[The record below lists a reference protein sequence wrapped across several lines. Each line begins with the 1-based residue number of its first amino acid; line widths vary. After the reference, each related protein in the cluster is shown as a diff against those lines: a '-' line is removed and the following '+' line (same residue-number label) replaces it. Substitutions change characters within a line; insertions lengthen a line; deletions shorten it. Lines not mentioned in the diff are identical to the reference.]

1 MLSKSRILNNS
12 VSPTTPSFTLSALD
26 DCVEALVNLDVCI
39 LPTETV
45 YGLAC
50 SALSE
55 VAVQKVFKLKG
66 RPSTNPLIVH
76 VLSHDSAE
84 EICQTNN
91 MSKILTD
98 HFWPGPLTLVLPKKS
113 CIPHAV
119 SAGLSSVAVRSPSH
133 PVFRRV
139 LEIIKI
145 PLAAPSA
152 NLSNKLSTTTLKD
165 AIDAFGSEC
174 PPIIDGG
181 NCELG
186 IESTVLDL
194 TTLTPS
200 ILRNGPISQKQIENI
215 LDLKINDCSH
225 LSNGSD
231 KLLRKSPGQGLKH
244 YSPNTP
250 LFLHSSFQSMI
261 TSQIIQEDEIVI
273 FPKVSCDSSEIK
285 NSFNFFLSTDGG
297 YKETAKNLYRTLRA
311 ADKLNKNKIH
321 ISLYS
326 IQNESFLPIND
337 RLNRASYKRV

>member
-1 MLSKSRILNNS
+1 MTQMLSLLA
-12 VSPTTPSFTLSALD
+12 VD
-26 DCVEALVNLDVCI
+26 DCAKVLSNLDVCI

-55 VAVQKVFKLKG
+55 VAVHKVFKLKG

-76 VLSHDSAE
+76 VLCHDSAKD
-84 EICQTNN
+84 ICHTNN
-91 MSKILTD
+91 MSKSLAN
-98 HFWPGPLTLVLPKKS
+98 HFWPGPLTLVMPKKS
-113 CIPHAV
+113 CIPHVV

-139 LEIIKI
+139 LEIVKI

-152 NLSNKLSTTTLKD
+152 NLSNRLSTTTLKD
-165 AIDAFGSEC
+165 AIDAFGSTC

-194 TTLTPS
+194 TTVPPS
-200 ILRNGPISQKQIENI
+200 ILRHGPISKKQIENV
-215 LDLKINDCSH
+215 LDIRINDCSH
-225 LSNGSD
+225 LSNGGD
-231 KLLRKSPGQGLKH
+231 KLSKKSPGQGLKH

-250 LFLHSSFQSMI
+250 LFLHSSYQRMI
-261 TSQIIQEDEIVI
+261 TSKIIQEDEIVI
-273 FPKVSCDSSEIK
+273 FPQVNSDSSEIK
-285 NSFNFFLSTDGG
+285 NSFKFFLSTDGS
-297 YKETAKNLYRTLRA
+297 YQETAKNLYKILRA
-311 ADKLNKNKIH
+311 ADKLNKSKIH

-326 IQNESFLPIND
+326 IQNESFLAIND

>member
-1 MLSKSRILNNS
+1 MSAA
-12 VSPTTPSFTLSALD
+12 TPSLCLIAFD
-26 DCVEALVNLDVCI
+26 ECVEALLNLDVCI

-55 VAVQKVFKLKG
+55 AAVQKVFKLKG

-76 VLSHDSAE
+76 VLCHDSAE

-91 MSKILTD
+91 MSKCLTD

-139 LEIIKI
+139 LEKAKI

-152 NLSNKLSTTTLKD
+152 NLSNRLSTTTLRD
-165 AIDAFGSEC
+165 AKDAFGSEC

-194 TTLTPS
+194 TTSTPS
-200 ILRNGPISQKQIENI
+200 ILRHGPISQKQIENI
-215 LDLKINDCSH
+215 LDLKVNDCTN
-225 LSNGSD
+225 LSNGND
-231 KLLRKSPGQGLKH
+231 KLSKKSPGQGLKH

-250 LFLHSSFQSMI
+250 LFLHSSVQRMI
-261 TSQIIQEDEIVI
+261 TSKIIKEDEIVI
-273 FPKVSCDSSEIK
+273 FPKVNCESSEIK
-285 NSFNFFLSTDGG
+285 NSFQFFLSTDGS
-297 YKETAKNLYRTLRA
+297 YEETAKNLYRTLRA
-311 ADKLNKNKIH
+311 ADKLNKRKIH